1 MSKKN
6 QRKGIFAVVGAV
18 AIVAIGGSYLW
29 ARTIIGKEL
38 SPAEASEMVP
48 EEAWMATYI
57 STKSKSWSKLTE
69 FGSNKAKDML
79 DEELDYVSRQLSSND
94 IDYHKDIE
102 PWLGSMMIATFPPD
116 EGKSMMKQENLNVLG
131 VLGIKN
137 KFEAGMFINKK
148 IKGKV
153 NSNDL
158 NNFQERIY
166 KGVIIIETKTPTNE
180 LLNTALMDDRL
191 IMASNREVMN
201 KTIDTIQ
208 GGRSFEDKIKAQEMI
223 PKKMGQQTT
232 LIKIYM
238 PDYATLMKTS
248 LRSSPKTR
256 LAARTVDKINDVE
269 AIMMGVAVNDRG
281 IHFQTLA
288 KLKQEENRQGTR
300 TIQGDILSS
309 LPNNTIAL
317 VNVERLDRTWSS
329 LLDRAAKDRILK
341 FNLNKYKK
349 SFETSMNLDLE
360 QDVFSWMNGEFAL
373 ALIPAN
379 RGFLADYGL
388 AGMAMWTT
396 SERSRAEETLE
407 KLEAKAESFNDI
419 SIRKRNVNG
428 KEITE
433 WINFQ
438 GKDILSYGWLDD
450 SSLLLTFGT
459 PPDQNLDVQANNS
472 ISKDKTF
479 TTVTS
484 YLPKT
489 NQGYL
494 YINNL
499 DTIIPV
505 LDRLFEDTS
514 YSVIPEARAALT
526 SVEAIALTTSE
537 PKPFFSQLDI
547 MVSLKSNDKN

>member
-208 GGRSFEDKIKAQEMI
+208 GGRSFEDKIKEQEMV
-223 PKKMGQQTT
+223 PKKLGKQTT
-232 LIKIYM
+232 LIQIYM

-288 KLKQEENRQGTR
+288 KLKEEENRPKTR
-300 TIQGDILSS
+300 RIPGDILSS
-309 LPNNTIAL
+309 LPDSTIAL
-317 VNVERLDRTWSS
+317 VNFESLDRAWSS

-349 SFETSMNLDLE
+349 SFETSMSLDLDR
-360 QDVFSWMNGEFAL
+360 DVFSWMDGEFAL
-373 ALIPAN
+373 ALIPAD

-396 SERSRAEETLE
+396 SDRPRAEETLK
-407 KLEAKAESFNDI
+407 KLEAKTESFNDI
-419 SIRKRNVNG
+419 SVRKRNVNG
-428 KEITE
+428 TEITE

-438 GKDILSYGWLDD
+438 GKDILSYGWVDD

-459 PPDQNLDVQANNS
+459 PPDQNLDIQANKS

-479 TTVTS
+479 TTVTN

-499 DTIIPV
+499 DTIIAV

-526 SVEAIALTTSE
+526 SVEAIAVTTSE

-547 MVSLKSNDKN
+547 MVSLKSNNKN

>member
-38 SPAEASEMVP
+38 SPAEAAEMVP

-158 NNFQERIY
+158 NDFQERIY

-208 GGRSFEDKIKAQEMI
+208 GGRSFEDKIKEQEMV
-223 PKKMGQQTT
+223 PKKLGKQTT

-269 AIMMGVAVNDRG
+269 AIMMGVGVNDRG

-288 KLKQEENRQGTR
+288 KLKEEENRQRTR
-300 TIQGDILSS
+300 RIPGDILSS

-317 VNVERLDRTWSS
+317 VNVENLDRTWSS

-349 SFETSMNLDLE
+349 SFETSMNLDLDR
-360 QDVFSWMNGEFAL
+360 DVFSWMDGEFAL
-373 ALIPAN
+373 ALIPAD

-396 SERSRAEETLE
+396 SDRSRAEETLK
-407 KLEAKAESFNDI
+407 KLEAKTESFNDI
-419 SIRKRNVNG
+419 SVRKRNLNG
-428 KEITE
+428 TEITE

-438 GKDILSYGWLDD
+438 GKDILSYGWVDD

-459 PPDQNLDVQANNS
+459 PPDQTLDIQANKS

-499 DTIIPV
+499 DAIIAV

-526 SVEAIALTTSE
+526 SVEAIAVTTSE

-547 MVSLKSNDKN
+547 MVSLKSNNKN